1 MAQLLTESSSAPE
14 KVGNKWR
21 AVLITPGKGSSG
33 IYTEE
38 TLREFG
44 PQAFVKGTHSYVDHP
59 RSEED
64 IRSPKNLIGVLAED
78 ARYEDGV
85 GLVAELEIM
94 PHWKEFVE
102 AVAPHTGLSIYAMG
116 EGNYNDDGEVVVE
129 NLIPHTQNS
138 VDLVSYPG
146 RPGSKLADKL
156 YEAAIAMVE
165 AGPDD
170 LKRGDFVSWNSSG
183 GRARGRIERIVRD
196 GSINVPDSDFTING
210 DADNPAALIRL
221 YRDGSRTD
229 TLVGHKFSTL
239 TKIEDLEEY
248 DKKKK
253 RKKLYED
260 LPDNYRPATSDDV
273 PEGRACGNCI
283 FFNESNLDEDGNAFC
298 ERWDEYVAGGNYCN
312 AWQGREEASAP
323 MSGKNGT
330 AAKTAAATESNK
342 KEEHMELKE
351 LSDQLA
357 ELPNLVAAAV
367 AEALAPAVDTEEK
380 EEIDVAA
387 VAEAMVEAD
396 LPEVSRK
403 AVYESL
409 RAGGDL
415 AEAIESQKA
424 FVESVKSHF
433 KEEAKAA
440 SKNFEESVIVTTE
453 EKAPRLSEILNV
465 KVGA

>member
-14 KVGNKWR
+14 KVGNRWR

-33 IYTEE
+33 VYTESM
-38 TLREFG
+38 LREFG
-44 PQAFVKGTHSYVDHP
+44 PKAFVKGTHSYVDHP

-78 ARYEDGV
+78 ARYEEGV
-85 GLVAELEIM
+85 GLVGELDIM

-116 EGNYNDDGEVVVE
+116 EGNYNDNGDVVVE

-156 YEAAIAMVE
+156 YEAAVAIAIE
-165 AGPDD
+165 AAADE
-170 LKRGDFVSWNSSG
+170 LEEGDYVSWNSSG
-183 GRARGRIERIVRD
+183 GRARGRIEHVMRD
-196 GSINVPDSDFTING
+196 GTLGVPDSDFSI
-210 DADNPAALIRL
+210 DATEDNPAALIRI
-221 YRDGSRTD
+221 YRQSDGEWSETE
-229 TLVGHKFSTL
+229 TLVGHRFSTL
-239 TKIEDLEEY
+239 TKISAL
-248 DKKKK
+248 
-253 RKKLYED
+253 
-260 LPDNYRPATSDDV
+260 
-273 PEGRACGNCI
+273 G
-283 FFNESNLDEDGNAFC
+283 ESVGE
-298 ERWDEYVAGGNYCN
+298 
-312 AWQGREEASAP
+312 
-323 MSGKNGT
+323 KGT
-330 AAKTAAATESNK
+330 AAPMAAATVEN
-342 KEEHMELKE
+342 KEEGNSMELKE

-367 AEALAPAVDTEEK
+367 AEALAPAEEPEEK
-380 EEIDVAA
+380 EEVDVEAI
-387 VAEAMVEAD
+387 AEAMVNAE

-424 FVESVKSHF
+424 FVESVKAHF

-440 SKNFEESVIVTTE
+440 PTAEETVIVNTE
-453 EKAPRLSEILNV
+453 ERAPRLSEILNV